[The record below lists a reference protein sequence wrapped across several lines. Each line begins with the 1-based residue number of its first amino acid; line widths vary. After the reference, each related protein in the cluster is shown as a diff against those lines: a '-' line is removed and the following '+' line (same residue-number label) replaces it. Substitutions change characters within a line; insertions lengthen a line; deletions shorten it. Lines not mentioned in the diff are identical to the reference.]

1 MGTEGSP
8 ARRALPF
15 CLRPPIPG
23 AVDPDLLWG
32 GVLAVAGMLGAGWL
46 ASGLPTPL
54 CPFHVLTGFPCPTCG
69 MTRAAGALLRGD
81 LPGAVVWN
89 PLGTLLLC
97 GAILYVV
104 YAAVVVSLRLRRVG
118 WSGRCGGGRWRLA
131 ALLLLGL
138 NWLYLLA
145 AGRA

>member
-1 MGTEGSP
+1 MGTEKSRSGRHFP
-8 ARRALPF
+8 L

-32 GVLAVAGMLGAGWL
+32 GVLGTAGMLGAGWL
-46 ASGLPTPL
+46 ALGLPTPL

-81 LPGAVVWN
+81 LAGAVAWN

-97 GAILYVV
+97 GAILYVA

-118 WSGRCGGGRWRLA
+118 WTGRCGGGRWRLA